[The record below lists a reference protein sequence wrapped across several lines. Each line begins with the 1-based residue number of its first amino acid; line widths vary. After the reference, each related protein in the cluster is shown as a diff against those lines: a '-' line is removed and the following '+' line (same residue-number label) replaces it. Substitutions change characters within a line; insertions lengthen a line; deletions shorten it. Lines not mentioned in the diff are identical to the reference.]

1 MEFHI
6 RQEVRKECGIEDSLF
21 SLTGNVVL
29 TDVKQVRAL
38 TVKLNSRVD
47 GAAHPELIVKAGQ
60 LNAMGLIDEILHY
73 MVALYR
79 EQVQSD
85 VFDSAL
91 ERINQNLGARDA
103 DGMLHTFGMLFPPKK
118 VYTGKASV
126 EQYLE
131 ESEDGESCRSLSL
144 EELMLLALANLNPA
158 FKPFFF
164 LFGDT
169 DLRLK
174 TVYPGAIEELKAHF
188 AELPVFGPE
197 GMNLWD
203 LLRAPALAHPDSLT
217 AQLEFMRKRWG
228 LLISKYMGRLL
239 TSLDVIKEEDKPFF
253 GGPGPT
259 QVMEF
264 GWMENEYEHF
274 SPDQEWMPRTVLMAK
289 STLVWLYQLT
299 RKYHREI
306 ARLDQIPDEEL
317 DELSRRGFTGLWLIG
332 LWERSNASKTV
343 KQWTGNP
350 EAAASAYSLHDY
362 DIAEELGGW
371 GALQNLRE
379 RCYRRGVRLGSDM
392 VPNHTGLDSR
402 WVMENPDRFLQLKF
416 PPYPTYTFNGGNLS
430 NREGVGIY
438 LEDHYYNRTDAAVV
452 FKRVDFH
459 SGDTR
464 YIYHGN
470 DGTSMPWNDTAQ
482 IDFLNPEAR
491 EAVIRTIIGVCQ
503 QFSIVRFDAA
513 MTLAKRHIQ
522 RLWYPEPGHGGDIA
536 SRSEHALA
544 SAEFNRR
551 IPNEFWREVVD
562 RCATEA
568 PHTLLLAEAFW
579 MMEGYFVRTLGM
591 HRVYNSAFM
600 NMLKNE
606 ENAKYRATIKN
617 TLEFDP
623 EVLKRFVNFM
633 NNPDEDTAV
642 AQFGKGD
649 KYFGIAT
656 LLVTMPGLPMFGH
669 GQIEGF
675 EEKYGME
682 YRRSYRDEK
691 PDQYL
696 IDRHEREIF
705 PLMKKRHVFSGS
717 ADFCLYDLVNPEG
730 SINENVFAYSNRAG
744 GDMALVFYNNAY
756 GRASGWIRRGAVSI
770 PQKDGTSRQDS
781 LCEALS
787 LHGEDRFFTIFRE
800 QRAGLWYVRS
810 SKEIAERGLFVG
822 LNGYE
827 AQAFLDIHEAED
839 VPGAEAG
846 SWNGRWARLNFE
858 LNGRGVKDLEA
869 ALLDIYLGELYAP
882 FNLFFKP
889 ERMEQL
895 SRFFTPGS
903 SAAETEEE
911 ARNAQAKKAEFVDY
925 FKQPVL
931 AFADTAAKYLAGI
944 KGGYEAFKTENEYAP
959 PEQSWAGFSAYLERL
974 ILMAETEEGKDIAA
988 RPQVAV
994 LVLGYGVLTLLRSI
1008 LGKGSNG
1015 EEAARLADHWQL
1027 VRKLR
1032 ECWEKLGVSAD
1043 EARRIAALAR
1053 MVLART
1059 SPADPSLYAGALK
1072 ADELAAALVLE
1083 NYDADDF
1090 RQALAVN
1097 RFEDITW
1104 FNKEAFEETISRS
1117 SLFLI
1122 PEAAIAFGDSG
1133 EDTSEKWKKRAGVIS
1148 AAARSL
1154 LKAEKAS
1161 GYRLEELPGVLSG
1174 AGTKQGKAAP
1184 KPAKTAGKGAKKA
1197 EPKKTKPK
1205 KR

>member
-1 MEFHI
+1 
-6 RQEVRKECGIEDSLF
+6 
-21 SLTGNVVL
+21 
-29 TDVKQVRAL
+29 
-38 TVKLNSRVD
+38 
-47 GAAHPELIVKAGQ
+47 
-60 LNAMGLIDEILHY
+60 
-73 MVALYR
+73 
-79 EQVQSD
+79 
-85 VFDSAL
+85 
-91 ERINQNLGARDA
+91 
-103 DGMLHTFGMLFPPKK
+103 
-118 VYTGKASV
+118 
-126 EQYLE
+126 
-131 ESEDGESCRSLSL
+131 
-144 EELMLLALANLNPA
+144 
-158 FKPFFF
+158 
-164 LFGDT
+164 
-169 DLRLK
+169 
-174 TVYPGAIEELKAHF
+174 
-188 AELPVFGPE
+188 
-197 GMNLWD
+197 
-203 LLRAPALAHPDSLT
+203 
-217 AQLEFMRKRWG
+217 
-228 LLISKYMGRLL
+228 
-239 TSLDVIKEEDKPFF
+239 
-253 GGPGPT
+253 
-259 QVMEF
+259 
-264 GWMENEYEHF
+264 
-274 SPDQEWMPRTVLMAK
+274 
-289 STLVWLYQLT
+289 
-299 RKYHREI
+299 
-306 ARLDQIPDEEL
+306 
-317 DELSRRGFTGLWLIG
+317 
-332 LWERSNASKTV
+332 
-343 KQWTGNP
+343 
-350 EAAASAYSLHDY
+350 
-362 DIAEELGGW
+362 
-371 GALQNLRE
+371 
-379 RCYRRGVRLGSDM
+379 
-392 VPNHTGLDSR
+392 
-402 WVMENPDRFLQLKF
+402 
-416 PPYPTYTFNGGNLS
+416 
-430 NREGVGIY
+430 VGIY

-459 SGDTR
+459 TGDTR

-536 SRSEHALA
+536 SRSEHALS
-544 SAEFNRR
+544 SAEFNRL

-562 RCATEA
+562 RCAAEA

-633 NNPDEDTAV
+633 NNPDEETAV

-696 IDRHEREIF
+696 VDRHEREIF

-717 ADFCLYDLVNPEG
+717 ADFCLYDLVGPDGN
-730 SINENVFAYSNRAG
+730 INENVFAYSNRAG
-744 GDMALVFYNNAY
+744 GDMALVFFNNAY
-756 GRASGWIRRGAVSI
+756 GRASGWIKRGAVSI

-787 LHGEDRFFTIFRE
+787 LHGEDRYFTVFRE

-839 VPGAEAG
+839 VIGAEAG
-846 SWNGRWARLNFE
+846 SWGGCWARLNFE

-882 FNLFFKP
+882 FNLLFKP
-889 ERMEQL
+889 ERMDQL
-895 SRFFTPGS
+895 SRFFVPRS
-903 SAAETEEE
+903 PVVETGEE
-911 ARNAQAKKAEFVDY
+911 ARNREAKKAEFVDY

-931 AFADTAAKYLAGI
+931 AFAGTAAKYLAGI
-944 KGGYEAFKTENEYAP
+944 QGGYKAFKTENEYAP
-959 PEQSWAGFSAYLERL
+959 QPAEQAWQEFSAYLERL
-974 ILMAETEEGKDIAA
+974 ILMADMDEGKDIAA
-988 RPQVAV
+988 RPQIAA
-994 LVLGYGVLTLLRSI
+994 LVLGYGVLALLRSI
-1008 LGKGSNG
+1008 LGKASGG

-1032 ECWEKLGVSAD
+1032 ECWEKLGISAS
-1043 EARRIAALAR
+1043 EAKRVASLAR
-1053 MVLART
+1053 LALSRT
-1059 SPADPSLYAGALK
+1059 RPADPQPYAGLAK

-1117 SLFLI
+1117 CLFLI
-1122 PEAAIAFGDSG
+1122 PEAAGAFGDDG
-1133 EDTSEKWKKRAGVIS
+1133 EDTADKWKKRAGLIS
-1148 AAARSL
+1148 AAAKSF

-1161 GYRLEELPGVLSG
+1161 GYRLEELPGAL
-1174 AGTKQGKAAP
+1174 AGKPANKAPKKTANKAVPKKAA
-1184 KPAKTAGKGAKKA
+1184 KAKTAAKSGAAKPGAKDPKVIKKDT
-1197 EPKKTKPK
+1197 PKKADPK